1 MEPTALFAY
10 MMTLGALTLAP
21 GPLVAVLAARSAS
34 MDRPRACAMA
44 VGICAGDV
52 LVILTICAG
61 LGFWLQA
68 HPEIFSIAK
77 YAGVGLLLWV
87 AIRMWQAPIAT
98 TEHAAQASGILASA
112 LTGFAVCLSSP
123 QTVVMYLVLLPRVID
138 LTLVNA
144 REIAILIAATVA
156 TRLAVFVMIILF
168 SEVTKRVLKSSTGV
182 MIWSRSMSL
191 TIAASAIWVLVG

>member
-1 MEPTALFAY
+1 MEPTALLAY

-34 MDRPRACAMA
+34 MDRPGACAMV
-44 VGICAGDV
+44 VGICAGDI

-77 YAGVGLLLWV
+77 YAGVGLLLWI
-87 AIRMWQAPIAT
+87 ALRMWQSPIVPM
-98 TEHAAQASGILASA
+98 EHAAQGAGVFASA
-112 LTGFAVCLSSP
+112 LMGFAVCLSSP

-144 REIAILIAATVA
+144 REMVVLVAATVA
-156 TRLAVFVMIILF
+156 ALLAVFVIIILF
-168 SEVTKRVLKSSTGV
+168 SEVAQRVLRSSTGA
-182 MIWSRSMSL
+182 MMWSRSMSL
-191 TIAASAIWVLVG
+191 MIGASAVWVFVG

>member
-1 MEPTALFAY
+1 

-34 MDRPRACAMA
+34 MDRPGACAMA

-156 TRLAVFVMIILF
+156 ALLAVFVMIILF

>member
-1 MEPTALFAY
+1 
-10 MMTLGALTLAP
+10 
-21 GPLVAVLAARSAS
+21 
-34 MDRPRACAMA
+34 MA

-87 AIRMWQAPIAT
+87 AIRMWQAHIAT

-156 TRLAVFVMIILF
+156 TLLAVFVMIILF

>member
-1 MEPTALFAY
+1 
-10 MMTLGALTLAP
+10 
-21 GPLVAVLAARSAS
+21 
-34 MDRPRACAMA
+34 MA

-123 QTVVMYLVLLPRVID
+123 QTVVMYLVLLPCVID

-156 TRLAVFVMIILF
+156 ALLAVFVTIILF
-168 SEVTKRVLKSSTGV
+168 SEVTKRVLKSSTGA
-182 MIWSRSMSL
+182 MMWSRSMSL